1 MRYALINPEG
11 RIDTVAVNIDPA
23 VQTKKGW
30 RWLPIE
36 TQAQPAFDP
45 ETQAVIGPIVT
56 VEAARVV
63 ESYTVRSRSAD
74 EIEADRIRRVDG
86 MSKIEFEI
94 AFGVEN
100 RLRALEAKPA
110 LKRGEYR
117 AELAKLL
124 AEKTDKAAR

>member
-11 RIDTVAVNIDPA
+11 AIDRVAVNIDPA
-23 VQTKKGW
+23 VQTKRGW

-36 TQAQPAFDP
+36 TQAQPSFDH
-45 ETQAVIGPIVT
+45 ETQAIIGPIVT
-56 VEAARVV
+56 VEANRVV

-100 RLRALEAKPA
+100 RLRALEGKTA
-110 LKRGEYR
+110 LKRGEFR
-117 AELAKLL
+117 AELSKLL
-124 AEKTDKAAR
+124 SEKSAR